1 MMICCLSESASVLF
15 PMSLKISLFY
25 QRNHNNLTAILS
37 REYKRSFA
45 NWLVH
50 YKFACCRCSNDTMA
64 KFSICCQTPR
74 ISTKATREFKISTKS
89 ELVFCDLL
97 LFTYC
102 TDMLNLFKFYL
113 YMAIQTGL
121 NIDFCCHLQMLYN
134 WCTFY
139 LLVKSLSLTI
149 TEWDA
154 NSIPSQRL
162 IISWIFIVWKVFEEN
177 IVQDNC
183 LIFYEKAY
191 NRSSVWISCLISF
204 LKNDIDHL
212 ILVFMLAWGNLF
224 LHS

>member
-37 REYKRSFA
+37 REYKRSSA

-102 TDMLNLFKFYL
+102 TDMLNLLNFIYIWPFRLVLTLIFVATFK
-113 YMAIQTGL
+113 
-121 NIDFCCHLQMLYN
+121 CCTVRALSI
-134 WCTFY
+134 
-139 LLVKSLSLTI
+139 LLVKSLIFTI

>member
-102 TDMLNLFKFYL
+102 TDMLNL
-113 YMAIQTGL
+113 L
-121 NIDFCCHLQMLYN
+121 NFIYIWPFR
-134 WCTFY
+134 
-139 LLVKSLSLTI
+139 LVLT
-149 TEWDA
+149 
-154 NSIPSQRL
+154 
-162 IISWIFIVWKVFEEN
+162 
-177 IVQDNC
+177 
-183 LIFYEKAY
+183 LIFVATFKCCTIGALSICWSKAW
-191 NRSSVWISCLISF
+191 VWPSL
-204 LKNDIDHL
+204 NETQ
-212 ILVFMLAWGNLF
+212 ILSRVKD
-224 LHS
+224 